1 MDTAKDIEKYT
12 TDTQSLIDSI
22 GDISNGSVHD
32 IIDKYDQISKDWNSF
47 LDDQGA
53 KYGLTFDPKQT
64 DQEKID
70 MISERSFYDEKQ
82 DKGFLSSLQQ
92 QIKENE
98 SDKENLTRQ
107 AQELLDTQKQ
117 LVEKNNL
124 LIEDLKRQFAQ
135 ELQENNELQNK
146 IDSMQAEKDEKQ
158 QLKDKCEQL
167 DSALEFKINQKRA
180 ELSSIENEL
189 SKLNPKDPEYQAKSD
204 EKSKLESEL
213 DGLHDERS
221 NNKKELADYD
231 DAIKSLDADITSST
245 AQHTAKD
252 NELNGPDGK
261 HDKINSLENKNKDLS
276 KHLEENRRDFDAKG
290 IAVNAPLTEQEKAQQ
305 QQQQTQQNPQAQT
318 QQSQSQNQQTQ
329 KSQGKVVAGA
339 APAQSQQAEE
349 KTALTETT
357 DKERAKRMC
366 QEFREAKTTDE
377 RRKVIDGYG
386 YTDIVAMS
394 KYLNIFD
401 RKRMFNTIREEI
413 DSIDI
418 PDKADFDANMA
429 EILKNSNSKA
439 LQSLDCYSLLFANN
453 AARDFKS
460 MSTEELRN
468 IQKVFDEVNKSRNL
482 IGKENP
488 ELLEYFDKNFAQF
501 AKTGSLMEK
510 VKTGR
515 IKGFFADMFN
525 GKQKAVRDKLTG
537 SMRDY
542 TQGIQ
547 NEKVNKAK
555 YENSIRV
562 ALGQEVIEVP
572 TAPSKKDRVSPD
584 KDSLITKL
592 DKQSATYEKT
602 DR

>member
-107 AQELLDTQKQ
+107 AQDLLDTQKQ

-124 LIEDLKRQFAQ
+124 LIEDLKKQLAQ
-135 ELQENNELQNK
+135 ELQENNELQNQ
-146 IDSMQAEKDEKQ
+146 IDSMQAEKDKKQ
-158 QLKDKCEQL
+158 QLKDKCENL
-167 DSALEFKINQKRA
+167 DSALDFKINQKKA

-213 DGLHDERS
+213 NGLYDQRS
-221 NNKKELADYD
+221 NNKKDLADYD
-231 DAIKSLDADITSST
+231 ADIKSLDADITSST
-245 AQHTAKD
+245 AKRTAKD

-261 HDKINSLENKNKDLS
+261 NDKINSLENKNKDLS
-276 KHLEENRRDFDAKG
+276 KHLEENRRDFEAKG

-305 QQQQTQQNPQAQT
+305 
-318 QQSQSQNQQTQ
+318 
-329 KSQGKVVAGA
+329 
-339 APAQSQQAEE
+339 AET

-439 LQSLDCYSLLFANN
+439 LQSLDCYGLLFANN

-482 IGKENP
+482 IGKDNP

-525 GKQKAVRDKLTG
+525 GKQKAIRDKLTG

-547 NEKVNKAK
+547 NEKINKAK

>member
-107 AQELLDTQKQ
+107 AQDLLDTQKQ

-124 LIEDLKRQFAQ
+124 LIEDLKKQLAQ
-135 ELQENNELQNK
+135 ELQENNELQNQ
-146 IDSMQAEKDEKQ
+146 IDSMQAEKDKKQ
-158 QLKDKCEQL
+158 QLKDKCENL
-167 DSALEFKINQKRA
+167 DSALDFKINQKKA
-180 ELSSIENEL
+180 ELSAIENEL
-189 SKLNPKDPEYQAKSD
+189 SKLNPKDPESQAKSD

-213 DGLHDERS
+213 NGLYDQRS
-221 NNKKELADYD
+221 NNKKDLADYD
-231 DAIKSLDADITSST
+231 ADIKSLDADITSST
-245 AQHTAKD
+245 AKRTAKD

-261 HDKINSLENKNKDLS
+261 NDKINSLENKNKDLS
-276 KHLEENRRDFDAKG
+276 KHLEENRRDFEAKG

-305 QQQQTQQNPQAQT
+305 QQQQTQQSPQNQT

-329 KSQGKVVAGA
+329 KSQGKAVAGTV
-339 APAQSQQAEE
+339 PAQSQQAET

-439 LQSLDCYSLLFANN
+439 LQSLDCYGLLFANN

-525 GKQKAVRDKLTG
+525 GKQKAIRDKLTG

>member
-245 AQHTAKD
+245 AQHNAKD
-252 NELNGPDGK
+252 HELNGPDGK

-290 IAVNAPLTEQEKAQQ
+290 IAVNAPLTEQEKTQQ

-429 EILKNSNSKA
+429 EILKNSDSKA

-468 IQKVFDEVNKSRNL
+468 IQNVFDEVNKSRNL